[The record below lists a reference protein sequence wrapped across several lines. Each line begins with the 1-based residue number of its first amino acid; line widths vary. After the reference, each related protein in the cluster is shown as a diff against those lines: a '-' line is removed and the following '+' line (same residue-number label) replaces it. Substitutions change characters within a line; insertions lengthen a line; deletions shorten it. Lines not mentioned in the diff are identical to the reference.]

1 MEDEY
6 HVLFSCAKT
15 EDVRQRFGVDVGLYE
30 NVGAM
35 MDSLDVKVLVVFVDC
50 CMNKFK

>member
-1 MEDEY
+1 MEDEF

-15 EDVRQRFGVDVGLYE
+15 EDVRRKFGIDVRLYE

-35 MDSLDVKVLVVFVDC
+35 MDTLDVKVLVVFVDC
-50 CMNKFK
+50 CMDKFK